1 MAVITISRDPGA
13 SGEEIAARL
22 AGRLGFVLI
31 DKPDLLRLWRELDL
45 DETSLAK
52 VDEQMPPGSDGI
64 DSESEAIMRMLP
76 DLIVQMAED
85 HDLIVLGRGAQGLFR
100 NRPGTLHIRVVAPRS
115 FRVRYIQDHEKV
127 SAKEARHRI
136 RTLETQ
142 RARYLRFLY
151 GLNRQD
157 AGLYDLTLRMDRL
170 STSQALKLI
179 GKAADEM
186 RIRQVPRGRIVENLL
201 PEAAEDRGRGRFAN
215 ASEEEFAC
223 YLQFYGIPYEYEPRS
238 FPLKV
243 DAQGRVSE
251 AFTPD
256 FYLPQ
261 QDLYIELT
269 TMKQSLVTRKNR
281 KVRKLKQ
288 LYPEINIRIF
298 YQRDFY
304 RLMAKYGLLT
314 GDAGRPEAGPGRAGP
329 PPACELRPDAT
340 ENGESR

>member
-1 MAVITISRDPGA
+1 MAVITISRDPGTG
-13 SGEEIAARL
+13 GEEIAARL

-31 DKPDLLRLWRELDL
+31 DKQHLVRLWREMDL
-45 DETSLAK
+45 EETSLAK
-52 VDEQMPPGSDGI
+52 VDEIIPSDSGGI
-64 DSESEAIMRMLP
+64 DSETEAVMRMLP

-115 FRVRYIQDHEKV
+115 FRVRYLQDREKI
-127 SAKEARHRI
+127 SAREARHLI

-151 GLNRQD
+151 RLNCHD

-170 STSQALKLI
+170 TIDQALKLI
-179 GKAADEM
+179 GTAADEM
-186 RIRQVPRGRIVENLL
+186 KIRQVSRGRIIENLL
-201 PEAAEDRGRGRFAN
+201 PETAEERGQGRFAN

-281 KVRKLKQ
+281 KVRKLRQ

-304 RLMAKYGLLT
+304 RLMAKYGLLV
-314 GDAGRPEAGPGRAGP
+314 GDEGKPEPGPGQAGPA
-329 PPACELRPDAT
+329 PACNFRPDSA
-340 ENGESR
+340 ENGGSR

>member
-31 DKPDLLRLWRELDL
+31 DKSHLVRLWQESDL
-45 DETSLAK
+45 DEMSLAR
-52 VDEQMPPGSDGI
+52 VDEKIPPGSDGI
-64 DSESEAIMRMLP
+64 DSETEAILRMLP

-85 HDLIVLGRGAQGLFR
+85 HDLIVLGRGGQGLFR
-100 NRPGTLHIRVVAPRS
+100 NRPGTLHVRVVAPRS
-115 FRVRYIQDHEKV
+115 FRVGYLQNREKI
-127 SAKEARHRI
+127 SAREARHRI

-151 GLNRQD
+151 RLNCDD
-157 AGLYDLTLRMDRL
+157 AELYDLTLRMDRL
-170 STSQALKLI
+170 STDQALKLI
-179 GKAADEM
+179 GTAADEM
-186 RIRQVPRGRIVENLL
+186 KIRQVPRGRIVENVL
-201 PEAAEDRGRGRFAN
+201 PEAAEDRGKGRFAN
-215 ASEEEFAC
+215 VSEEEFAC

-281 KVRKLKQ
+281 KVRKLRQ

-304 RLMAKYGLLT
+304 RLMAKYGLLV
-314 GDAGRPEAGPGRAGP
+314 GDAGQPKAGP
-329 PPACELRPDAT
+329 PPACNFRPDFT
-340 ENGESR
+340 ESGGSR